1 MTTAHFKEDGSEQS
15 LLFIVCLLCPSQL
28 CEIGERTVWAAT
40 KAYEGGGWAAV
51 TVRHAHRSKCTG
63 SALTA
68 EQKRK
73 VQRLIRDHVPDQ
85 LKTNCAL
92 STRQSFSQTPSSP
105 GFLQP
110 LSGVNYSFHSTTT
123 RFPYS
128 RLNFF
133 LSFSQLSLLLAGT

>member
-85 LKTNCAL
+85 LKTSCAL
-92 STRQSFSQTPSSP
+92 STRQAVRE
-105 GFLQP
+105 LM
-110 LSGVNYSFHSTTT
+110 LRRYDV
-123 RFPYS
+123 
-128 RLNFF
+128 
-133 LSFSQLSLLLAGT
+133 LLALRAVGNYLIRCGFTPQKPLRKAYE